1 MDRLEALGT
10 ALSQVTMY
18 DIKSMYNQAKN
29 VVLNVSEIEAKVR
42 EATNDE
48 PCCNLDTKIFL
59 GLVLGR
65 NWYRR
70 AQQMGSELDSDARYS
85 KSVQHSISMGLFPT
99 VSKPG
104 GSRFPAPTSTK
115 SCPVSMPVLWKR
127 KPGSGARF
135 TRRVALQLLE
145 YLIKNGSERVVDDA
159 RSHIST
165 LKMLRNFHYI
175 DDKGKDE
182 GVNVRNRSRELVELL
197 SDVDKIRGER
207 RKAKANK
214 HKYTG
219 TGNDGLSFASESGG
233 RYGGFGSDSLSYGG
247 GGSSGSD
254 YYSSGGG
261 SSSRGGGSSGFRDER
276 RGGFDEYNA
285 GDDEIDVGR
294 TTSPVNTRA
303 PPVRKSTAP
312 PPPPPPAAP
321 VNLFDPDDDDGFG
334 AAPAVPA
341 PPVNKSLPARALP
354 APAAP
359 AAGLIDDD
367 DFDDFQ
373 AAPVQAAPP
382 VQAAAPARASA
393 AFGGMTMTSP
403 IAATPAAPPAFAQQQ
418 PPRTGMGMMGAPMGA
433 GMARAPLHRLRLLPA
448 PLQPQTPNYTGMSGM
463 APMAPGRPM
472 GMGMGMGMGNTA
484 GSPAPAPA
492 TPSKPA
498 SSFDDL
504 WSMSLGS
511 GSGSG
516 GAAKPATPGAGAA
529 SGGKSIKDLEKEK
542 AMAGLW
548 GSGQQP
554 QKPAAMGSGMMGMG
568 MGGGGMGGGF
578 SASSSG
584 VDDLLG

>member
-10 ALSQVTMY
+10 TLSQITMY

-48 PCCNLDTKIFL
+48 PW
-59 GLVLGR
+59 G
-65 NWYRR
+65 
-70 AQQMGSELDSDARYS
+70 AS
-85 KSVQHSISMGLFPT
+85 
-99 VSKPG
+99 
-104 GSRFPAPTSTK
+104 STLMQDIANRTFNY
-115 SCPVSMPVLWKR
+115 PDFNEIMPSLY
-127 KPGSGARF
+127 ARF
-135 TRRVALQLLE
+135 MEKEARQWRQIYKALQLLE

-197 SDVDKIRGER
+197 SDVDKIRSER

-219 TGNDGLSFASESGG
+219 TGNDGGMSFASESGG
-233 RYGGFGSDSLSYGG
+233 RYGGFGSDSLGYGGGGGGDYYNSGG
-247 GGSSGSD
+247 GGSSSHGS
-254 YYSSGGG
+254 
-261 SSSRGGGSSGFRDER
+261 GSSGFRDER

-285 GDDEIDVGR
+285 GDDEIGVGR
-294 TTSPVNTRA
+294 TTSPVNARA

-312 PPPPPPAAP
+312 PPPPPPPAAP
-321 VNLFDPDDDDGFG
+321 VNLFDTDDDDGFG
-334 AAPAVPA
+334 AAPAAPA
-341 PPVNKSLPARALP
+341 PPVNKSLPVRAPPAP

-359 AAGLIDDD
+359 AAGLLDDD

-382 VQAAAPARASA
+382 VQAAARAPAV
-393 AFGGMTMTSP
+393 AFGGMTSP
-403 IAATPAAPPAFAQQQ
+403 IAATPAASPAFA
-418 PPRTGMGMMGAPMGA
+418 PPRTGMGMMGTPMGA
-433 GMARAPLHRLRLLPA
+433 GMGMGMGSGAAPMQPGHRFSGSVSSP
-448 PLQPQTPNYTGMSGM
+448 PLQPQTPNYTGMSMSGM

-472 GMGMGMGMGNTA
+472 GMGMGMGTTA
-484 GSPAPAPA
+484 GSPAPTPA
-492 TPSKPA
+492 APSKPA

-511 GSGSG
+511 SSA
-516 GAAKPATPGAGAA
+516 AAKPATPGAGAT

-548 GSGQQP
+548 GSGQQQQ

-568 MGGGGMGGGF
+568 TGGMGSGF
-578 SASSSG
+578 TTSSSG
-584 VDDLLG
+584 LDDLLG